1 MKRRHFLRCSLGTV
15 LLLAGCN
22 ASSAPDAPRS
32 CPVVLERSEAFSADR
47 YALSVPEGGRAVFR
61 LLPADGYTLTG
72 ADDPDAELVRTSEG
86 YTLTLPQVRYATA
99 VSVTSV
105 RSEAHLYYNPNGG
118 QFLSG
123 DPAQTWT
130 EVPVTPSHLRWN
142 TEPDGTLFVRTGYTL
157 TGWNTAA
164 DGSGT
169 AVGLGSRTAPE
180 SRLYAQWAQWNP
192 AEEFCFEPSGS
203 GVTITGWSGSSAKL
217 VIPAQLDGLPVTGIA
232 AGAFAGAPCT
242 EVIFPVS
249 LRAVAPG
256 AFTGSAVRQITLFDA
271 LRDITDYAFEGCA
284 ALHTLHINAARAPV
298 YSGSYQSSWADKYD
312 RLCSLTGEKKLVLFS
327 GSSAR
332 FGYDSEALEAAFP
345 PYRVANIGVFAYTNA
360 LPLLDLTA
368 EVLTEGDILLLSP
381 EFDAAKRQFCTTNAL
396 DEVFFSMMEADYDT
410 AARLDLQRYS
420 AVFSALGSYLKTSA
434 AMSSRSYALSPAD
447 FDEDGNPVDTPSY
460 NEQGDYI
467 LYRPDAA
474 DDQPIYGLGVEYTV
488 GAFPQSYLDAA
499 NAAWTPLVRRGVQ
512 VYLTYSPRNRLAV
525 SADTTPE
532 SIAALDAYLRQGL
545 EIPVISPLAQSL
557 LPGRYFYGT
566 DNHLSTHGVV
576 LRTEQVIADLHAQR
590 KKEGRE

>member
-1 MKRRHFLRCSLGTV
+1 M
-15 LLLAGCN
+15 
-22 ASSAPDAPRS
+22 
-32 CPVVLERSEAFSADR
+32 
-47 YALSVPEGGRAVFR
+47 
-61 LLPADGYTLTG
+61 
-72 ADDPDAELVRTSEG
+72 
-86 YTLTLPQVRYATA
+86 
-99 VSVTSV
+99 
-105 RSEAHLYYNPNGG
+105 
-118 QFLSG
+118 
-123 DPAQTWT
+123 
-130 EVPVTPSHLRWN
+130 
-142 TEPDGTLFVRTGYTL
+142 
-157 TGWNTAA
+157 
-164 DGSGT
+164 
-169 AVGLGSRTAPE
+169 
-180 SRLYAQWAQWNP
+180 
-192 AEEFCFEPSGS
+192 
-203 GVTITGWSGSSAKL
+203 
-217 VIPAQLDGLPVTGIA
+217 
-232 AGAFAGAPCT
+232 
-242 EVIFPVS
+242 
-249 LRAVAPG
+249 
-256 AFTGSAVRQITLFDA
+256 RQITLFDA

-396 DEVFFSMMEADYDT
+396 DEAFFSMMEADYDT